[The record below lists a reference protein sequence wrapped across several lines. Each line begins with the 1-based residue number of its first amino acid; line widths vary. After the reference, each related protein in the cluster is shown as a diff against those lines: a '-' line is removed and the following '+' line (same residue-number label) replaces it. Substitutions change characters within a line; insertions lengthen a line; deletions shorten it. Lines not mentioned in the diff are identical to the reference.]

1 MVHVRR
7 SELFHVE
14 GPAYHSSS
22 RFEEASHVCDGQ
34 DDHLWMDQTD
44 FGGKVVP
51 LRILDEIYY
60 EMLGE
65 ERTWMTPG
73 RDLELPDEAWAL
85 LRTIKKG

>member
-1 MVHVRR
+1 
-7 SELFHVE
+7 
-14 GPAYHSSS
+14 
-22 RFEEASHVCDGQ
+22 
-34 DDHLWMDQTD
+34 MDQTD